1 MFEKSKN
8 LEIRSTSLDEDSISS
23 KLRNFHTEHL
33 ESFGEGWNQHS
44 LITMQ
49 RQTISRILYYDML
62 YRKIVGV
69 PGCILEFGVQ
79 WGGTLAQLIA
89 LRGIYEPYHYT
100 RHIYGF
106 DTFEGFASSDQT
118 LDGAHLTD
126 GDYRVTKGY
135 EAKLE
140 EVLLLH
146 EANCPLNHIKKFT
159 LIKGDAS
166 DTAQEWADTNLHA
179 VVAMAI
185 FDMDIYKPTKAALEA
200 VLPRLTK
207 GSVLVFDEFNDA
219 RFPGETQAVADFL
232 GLNNLR
238 LRHYENQPNCAWA
251 VWGE

>member
-126 GDYRVTKGY
+126 GDYLVTKGY

-185 FDMDIYKPTKAALEA
+185 FDMDIYKPTKDCLE
-200 VLPRLTK
+200 LISSRLTK
-207 GSVLVFDEFNDA
+207 GSVIGFDELNDPDS
-219 RFPGETQAVADFL
+219 PGETTALMETF
-232 GLNNLR
+232 GLRNISLKR
-238 LRHYENQPNCAWA
+238 YKYASRVSYFVVE
-251 VWGE
+251 